1 MVRIMSDKPSLNKLA
16 VKAVKKQL
24 IKNSDALGV
33 KIHRDK
39 CKTTII
45 DCGIE
50 VLGSLEAG
58 RLVSEVCMGGLGT
71 VAITT
76 TVVGEH
82 FFPAAQVTTD
92 APALACLGAQ
102 VAGWSIKV
110 DDFFALGSGPAR
122 ALARVET
129 KLFDHLHY
137 TDSHKEAVLLLETR
151 TIPGSAVCEYI
162 AEKCGVTPDNL
173 YLMVAP
179 TASIVGSVQIAARI
193 VETPIHKLEN
203 LKFDPHK
210 ILSGTGVT
218 PIVPVARK
226 DNRAMGLTND
236 AILMMG
242 QTFFYIRS
250 AEGDD
255 IAALVQKIPSSTS
268 SSYGKPFRQIFK
280 EAKGDF
286 YKIDPGLFAPA
297 MISISDLRTGQLYTA
312 GRLDPDLFL
321 KSLETTLD

>member
-1 MVRIMSDKPSLNKLA
+1 MSDKRSLNKLA
-16 VKAVKKQL
+16 LGAVKQL
-24 IKNSDALGV
+24 IKNSDALRV
-33 KIHRDK
+33 KVHRDK
-39 CKTTII
+39 SKTTII

-50 VLGSLEAG
+50 APGSLEAG
-58 RLVSEVCMGGLGT
+58 RLVSEACMGGLGT
-71 VAITT
+71 VEIGGTT
-76 TVVGEH
+76 VGEH
-82 FFPAAQVTTD
+82 FFPTAQVRTD
-92 APALACLGAQ
+92 DPALACLGAQ

-122 ALARVET
+122 ALARVEK
-129 KLFDHLHY
+129 KLFEHLHY
-137 TDSHKEAVLLLETR
+137 TDKHNEAVLLLETR
-151 TIPGSAVCEYI
+151 TIPGPEVCEHI
-162 AEKCGVTPDNL
+162 AEKCGVTPEHL
-173 YLMVAP
+173 HLLIAP

-218 PIVPVARK
+218 PIVPIARK

-242 QTFFYIRS
+242 NTFFYITS

-255 IAALVQKIPSSTS
+255 IAGLVEKVPSSTS

-297 MISISDLRTGQLYTA
+297 MISVSDLRTGQLHTA
-312 GRLDPDLFL
+312 GKLDPDLFL
-321 KSLETTLD
+321 KSIETSLG